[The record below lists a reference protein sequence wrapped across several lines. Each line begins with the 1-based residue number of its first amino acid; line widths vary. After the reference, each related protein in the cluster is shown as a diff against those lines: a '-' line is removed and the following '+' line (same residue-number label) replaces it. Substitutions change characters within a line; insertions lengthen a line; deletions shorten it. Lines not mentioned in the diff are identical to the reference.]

1 MKKFLKI
8 AKNIGLLYSIILTT
22 ICICNIFPRSENLN
36 FDYSGVIVAILSILI
51 TILIGWNIW
60 NVIDMKTY
68 IDKAKN
74 QVEDFYSG
82 IKKEQEELDKK
93 ITELDKKI
101 TELDNKQENI
111 KYFGYAITDFCQVYS
126 KLEPAKKDYFNT
138 YCKSL
143 NALRNF
149 IKTDENLEWYANAC
163 ISNMSE
169 ALRMAKE
176 KNEQCDEE
184 TEKNIKEYLDEVRKC
199 QLNGFSKHWNKISEL
214 ENKRNKQEEETNS
227 EPNE

>member
-1 MKKFLKI
+1 MKKFFEI
-8 AKNIGLLYSIILTT
+8 ATYIGLPYSFILTT

-36 FDYSGVIVAILSILI
+36 FDYSGIIVGILSILV
-51 TILIGWNIW
+51 TLLMGFNIW
-60 NVIDMKTY
+60 NAIDMKNE
-68 IDKAKN
+68 IDKVKK
-74 QVEDFYSG
+74 QFEDFYSS
-82 IKKEQEELDKK
+82 IHKKQEELDKK
-93 ITELDKKI
+93 ITELDK
-101 TELDNKQENI
+101 KQENI

-149 IKTDENLEWYANAC
+149 IKTDEKLEWYANAC
-163 ISNMSE
+163 IFNMSE

-176 KNEQCDEE
+176 KNEQCDAE

-199 QLNGFSKHWNKISEL
+199 QLDGFSKHWNKISEL

>member
-8 AKNIGLLYSIILTT
+8 AKNISLLYSTILTT

-36 FDYSGVIVAILSILI
+36 FDYSGIIVGILSILI

-60 NVIDMKTY
+60 NVIDMKTD
-68 IDKAKN
+68 IDKVKK
-74 QVEDFYSG
+74 QFEDFYSS
-82 IKKEQEELDKK
+82 IHKKQEELDKK
-93 ITELDKKI
+93 ITELDK
-101 TELDNKQENI
+101 KQENI

-149 IKTDENLEWYANAC
+149 IKTDEKLEWYANAC
-163 ISNMSE
+163 IYNMSE

-176 KNEQCDEE
+176 KNEQCDAE

-199 QLNGFSKHWNKISEL
+199 QLNGFSKHFEKILEL
-214 ENKRNKQEEETNS
+214 ENERKKYGRRETNS
-227 EPNE
+227 EHF

>member
-36 FDYSGVIVAILSILI
+36 FDYSGIIVAILSILI
-51 TILIGWNIW
+51 TTLMGFNIW
-60 NVIDMKTY
+60 NVIDMKTE
-68 IDKAKN
+68 INNAKK
-74 QVEDFYSG
+74 QIEEYHSS
-82 IKKEQEELDKK
+82 IQKKQEELDNK
-93 ITELDKKI
+93 ITELDK
-101 TELDNKQENI
+101 KQENI

-126 KLEPAKKDYFNT
+126 KLEPDKKDYFNT

-149 IKTDENLEWYANAC
+149 IKTDEKLEWYANAC

-214 ENKRNKQEEETNS
+214 ENERNKQEEETNS

>member
-1 MKKFLKI
+1 MGF
-8 AKNIGLLYSIILTT
+8 
-22 ICICNIFPRSENLN
+22 
-36 FDYSGVIVAILSILI
+36 
-51 TILIGWNIW
+51 NIW
-60 NVIDMKTY
+60 NAIDMKNE
-68 IDKAKN
+68 IDKVKK
-74 QVEDFYSG
+74 QFEDFYSS
-82 IKKEQEELDKK
+82 IHKKQEELDKK
-93 ITELDKKI
+93 ITELDK
-101 TELDNKQENI
+101 KQENI

-149 IKTDENLEWYANAC
+149 IKTDEKLEWYANAC
-163 ISNMSE
+163 IFNMSE

-176 KNEQCDEE
+176 KNEQCDAE

-199 QLNGFSKHWNKISEL
+199 QLDGFSKHWNKISEL

>member
-36 FDYSGVIVAILSILI
+36 FDYSGVIVAILSILV
-51 TILIGWNIW
+51 TVLMGWNIW
-60 NVIDMKTY
+60 NAIDMRNE
-68 IDKAKN
+68 IDKIKK
-74 QVEDFYSG
+74 QVEDFYSS
-82 IKKEQEELDKK
+82 IHKKQEELDNK
-93 ITELDKKI
+93 ITELYK
-101 TELDNKQENI
+101 KQENI

-126 KLEPAKKDYFNT
+126 KLDPAKKDYFKT

-143 NALRNF
+143 NVLRNF
-149 IKTDENLEWYANAC
+149 IKTDEDLEWYANAC

-199 QLNGFSKHWNKISEL
+199 QLNGFSKHWDKISEL
-214 ENKRNKQEEETNS
+214 ENERNKQEEETNS

>member
-36 FDYSGVIVAILSILI
+36 FDYSGIIVAILSILI
-51 TILIGWNIW
+51 TTLMGFNIW
-60 NVIDMKTY
+60 NVIDMKTE
-68 IDKAKN
+68 INNAKK
-74 QVEDFYSG
+74 QIEEYHSS
-82 IKKEQEELDKK
+82 IQKKQEELDNK
-93 ITELDKKI
+93 ITELDK
-101 TELDNKQENI
+101 KQENI

-126 KLEPAKKDYFNT
+126 KLEPDKKDYFNT

-149 IKTDENLEWYANAC
+149 IKTDEKLEWYANAC

-214 ENKRNKQEEETNS
+214 ENERNKQE
-227 EPNE
+227 

>member
-36 FDYSGVIVAILSILI
+36 FDYSGIIVGILSILV
-51 TILIGWNIW
+51 TLLMGFNIW
-60 NVIDMKTY
+60 NAIDMKNE
-68 IDKAKN
+68 IDKVKK
-74 QVEDFYSG
+74 QFEDFYSS
-82 IKKEQEELDKK
+82 IHKKQEELDKK
-93 ITELDKKI
+93 ITELDK
-101 TELDNKQENI
+101 KQENI

-149 IKTDENLEWYANAC
+149 IKTDEKLEWYANAC
-163 ISNMSE
+163 IFNMSE

-176 KNEQCDEE
+176 KNEQCDAE

-199 QLNGFSKHWNKISEL
+199 QLDGFSKHWNKISEL

>member
-60 NVIDMKTY
+60 NVIDMKTE
-68 IDKAKN
+68 INNAKK
-74 QVEDFYSG
+74 QIEEYHSSTQ
-82 IKKEQEELDKK
+82 KKQEELDNK
-93 ITELDKKI
+93 ITELDK
-101 TELDNKQENI
+101 KQENI

-126 KLEPAKKDYFNT
+126 KLEPDKKDYFNT

-149 IKTDENLEWYANAC
+149 IKTDEKLEWYANAC

>member
-36 FDYSGVIVAILSILI
+36 FDYSGIIVAILSILI
-51 TILIGWNIW
+51 TTLMGFNIW
-60 NVIDMKTY
+60 NVIDMKTE
-68 IDKAKN
+68 INNAKK
-74 QVEDFYSG
+74 QIEEYHSS
-82 IKKEQEELDKK
+82 IQKKQEELDNK
-93 ITELDKKI
+93 ITELDK
-101 TELDNKQENI
+101 KQENI

-126 KLEPAKKDYFNT
+126 KLEPDKKDYFNT

-149 IKTDENLEWYANAC
+149 IKTDEKLEWYANAC

>member
-51 TILIGWNIW
+51 TTLMGFNIW
-60 NVIDMKTY
+60 NVIDMKTD
-68 IDKAKN
+68 INNAKK
-74 QVEDFYSG
+74 QVEEYHSS
-82 IKKEQEELDKK
+82 IQKKQEELDNK
-93 ITELDKKI
+93 ITELDK
-101 TELDNKQENI
+101 KQENI

-149 IKTDENLEWYANAC
+149 IKTNENLEWYANAC

-199 QLNGFSKHWNKISEL
+199 QLNGFSKHWDKISEL
-214 ENKRNKQEEETNS
+214 ENERNKQEEETNS
-227 EPNE
+227 EHF

>member
-1 MKKFLKI
+1 MKKYLKI
-8 AKNIGLLYSIILTT
+8 AKNISLLYSTILTT

-36 FDYSGVIVAILSILI
+36 FDYSGIIVGILSILI

-60 NVIDMKTY
+60 NVIDMKTD
-68 IDKAKN
+68 IDKVKK
-74 QVEDFYSG
+74 QFEDFYSS
-82 IKKEQEELDKK
+82 IHKKQEELDKK
-93 ITELDKKI
+93 ITELDK
-101 TELDNKQENI
+101 KQENI

-149 IKTDENLEWYANAC
+149 IKTDEKLEWYANAC
-163 ISNMSE
+163 IYNMSE

-176 KNEQCDEE
+176 KNEQCDAE

-199 QLNGFSKHWNKISEL
+199 QLNGFSKHFEKILEL
-214 ENKRNKQEEETNS
+214 ENERKKYGRRETNS
-227 EPNE
+227 EHF